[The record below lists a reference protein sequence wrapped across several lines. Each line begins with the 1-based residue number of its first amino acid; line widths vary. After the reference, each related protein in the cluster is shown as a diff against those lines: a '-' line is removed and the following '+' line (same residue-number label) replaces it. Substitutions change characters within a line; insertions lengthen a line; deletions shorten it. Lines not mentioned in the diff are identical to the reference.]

1 MYSDTES
8 LPPEGH
14 HGGHL
19 GGWGPWETTRG
30 PVCPSRPW
38 FGTVTLRPGLVSHL
52 GTQAWGQLHFRSA
65 PSTPAG
71 SPSWFFS
78 QSWWLHLCLFGVG
91 PACSS
96 PEGPWDLW
104 AELGCSG
111 VSECVR
117 HYLKGR
123 GEESGQVRGG
133 SWWHGVRDLGS
144 LDGRATAGEGLG
156 GSLTPPPARDTP
168 PGARARVRVCV
179 SQIMGPSWAQVHHAW
194 LL

>member
-1 MYSDTES
+1 MSCTVIPNHCHLRVIMVGTWEA
-8 LPPEGH
+8 
-14 HGGHL
+14 GGLGKPHVGQCVHL
-19 GGWGPWETTRG
+19 APR
-30 PVCPSRPW
+30 

-104 AELGCSG
+104 AGLGCSV

-117 HYLKGR
+117 HYLEGR

-133 SWWHGVRDLGS
+133 SWLHGVRDLGS
-144 LDGRATAGEGLG
+144 LDGRATGWRG
-156 GSLTPPPARDTP
+156 
-168 PGARARVRVCV
+168 PGR
-179 SQIMGPSWAQVHHAW
+179 
-194 LL
+194 L